1 MQYFGNLF
9 PATDITFETRHHTRY
24 TSMNIIAIS
33 NLSKRYGRSI
43 QALADFSLAVERGT
57 IMGLIGPNGAGKTT
71 LIKSILGLAH
81 ADAGEIAING
91 ITGAD
96 PAARASIGFLQEKFN
111 FFPTYT
117 ARNALAFFAALKKPA
132 GVAHVDIAGM
142 IDTVARTVMI
152 TELLDRKIKT
162 FSKGELQK
170 VGIAQALLY
179 EPDLLILDEP
189 FSGLDPIITKELKDI
204 ILAYRAKG
212 KTVFFSSHILGDVA
226 QLCDRV
232 AIINKGV
239 LVRECAVGDLTGDLT
254 LEDAFYNIITGKN

>member
-1 MQYFGNLF
+1 
-9 PATDITFETRHHTRY
+9 
-24 TSMNIIAIS
+24 
-33 NLSKRYGRSI
+33 
-43 QALADFSLAVERGT
+43 
-57 IMGLIGPNGAGKTT
+57 
-71 LIKSILGLAH
+71 
-81 ADAGEIAING
+81 
-91 ITGAD
+91 
-96 PAARASIGFLQEKFN
+96 
-111 FFPTYT
+111 
-117 ARNALAFFAALKKPA
+117 
-132 GVAHVDIAGM
+132 
-142 IDTVARTVMI
+142 
-152 TELLDRKIKT
+152 
-162 FSKGELQK
+162 
-170 VGIAQALLY
+170 ALLY

>member
-1 MQYFGNLF
+1 
-9 PATDITFETRHHTRY
+9 
-24 TSMNIIAIS
+24 MNIIAIT
-33 NLSKRYGRSI
+33 NLTKKYGRLHPVP
-43 QALADFSLAVERGT
+43 ALTDFSLTIERGT

-71 LIKSILGLAH
+71 LIKSILGLVH

-91 ITGAD
+91 V
-96 PAARASIGFLQEKFN
+96 PATNPASRRSIGFLQEKFG

-132 GVAHVDIAGM
+132 GSAHADLRGM
-142 IDTVARTVMI
+142 IEQVARELMI
-152 TELLDRKIKT
+152 AELLDRKVGT

-170 VGIAQALLY
+170 VGIAQALLH
-179 EPDLLILDEP
+179 EPELLILDEP

-204 ILAYRAKG
+204 ILAYRGTG

-232 AIINKGV
+232 AIINKGT
-239 LVRECAVGDLTGDLT
+239 LVRECAVNELTGDLS
-254 LEDAFYNIITGKN
+254 LEDAFYNIITGKDQTA